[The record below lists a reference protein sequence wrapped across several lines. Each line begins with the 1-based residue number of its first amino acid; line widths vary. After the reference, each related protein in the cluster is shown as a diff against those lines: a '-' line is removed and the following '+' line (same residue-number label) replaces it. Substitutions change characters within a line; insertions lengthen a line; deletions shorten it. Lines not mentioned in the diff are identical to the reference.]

1 MKKFLTFILLGL
13 GFLTQAQ
20 IVEPVKWSYS
30 VESVSADR
38 AKLIFKA
45 KIQKGWH
52 LYALKLKSDLGVP
65 TVFTFDEGK
74 FRLLGKVKEETPVIE
89 KMEPQPVRLNSWFAM
104 KAAVCLQLERRF
116 P

>member
-1 MKKFLTFILLGL
+1 MKKFLTLWLMVA
-13 GFLTQAQ
+13 GFFSKAQ

-30 VESVSADR
+30 VESISADR

-65 TVFTFDEGK
+65 TVFTFTEGK
-74 FRLLGKVKEETPVIE
+74 YRLLGEVKEETPVIE
-89 KMEPQPVRLNSWFAM
+89 KMDP
-104 KAAVCLQLERRF
+104 AVIS
-116 P
+116 